1 MKGKKQRDLHYPE
14 FLDTHDGQTER
25 GSAPFGTRRRLTVV
39 CLGAVLVAALLAG
52 ARGLSAS
59 NQLRLD
65 NVAAVDPDGEVPPD
79 YVQQKQLGGA
89 ATVSR
94 ATLRRAAAQ
103 ALAISSIGGSWE
115 YAGANNI
122 GGRVTDVVV
131 DPTQPNTIFVAS
143 AGGGVWKSTDAG
155 MTYTPA
161 WPRDFPQA
169 IGALARGSDGT
180 LWAGTGEAN
189 ASGGGI
195 TYVGNGVYKSTD
207 GGATWTNVGLA
218 NAGMIGRIAVDP
230 TNPQRVLV
238 AAAGSIYSTGGDRG
252 LYRTTDGGAHWDPI
266 LVPDLN
272 AAPYTGVVDVAIDPV
287 NPNRVYATQWDHHR
301 TSYLRPYGGI
311 GSGLYVTDNA
321 MAPQSADVSWERIG
335 NSHVSGPLPSYDT
348 AQTGLDVSSTLGRM
362 GVAIAPSDH
371 TRVYLITGESLGA
384 DKGFFVSDNGDRP
397 LADGG
402 PTFVAGGH
410 AGANPRFEWWFGRL
424 FVDPVNKDHLFK
436 MDVSLR
442 RSSDGGTTWVSV
454 GGPHADQ
461 HGMAW
466 DPNVPNRVYLGNDGG
481 MYRSDANGDSGW
493 AHGTNM
499 PWLQEYHVAVSQ
511 QRPNRIAIGL
521 QDNGSNRSWS
531 NINDAVAD
539 PAAANW
545 SSYGG
550 GDGHYVV
557 IDSADDTY
565 YYSCSQN
572 AGCSGVHDVS
582 STTTTLSAAAAVGAT
597 NVKLA
602 SVTGLVP
609 GNTITI
615 DSTGAN
621 PETVTMATVG
631 TSGAAGTGV
640 NFTPALA
647 FAHASGATVVK
658 NGVAGTQNLGFGS
671 RGSGLRC
678 TTDAP
683 LVQDPSSSPTL
694 YLGCNNLSRST
705 NRGANWTQIAAPD
718 LLTGPAP
725 PDDSTTNNPLYAGQF
740 PTVSTIAPS
749 KSDPDTIYAGT
760 DNGRLWRTTD
770 LGVTWQ
776 EYANPFAPD
785 PARWV
790 TSVISDP
797 SDANHAFASYGGFR
811 EGYTS
816 ANVYETTDGASWTNV
831 SGNLPNAPVN
841 FLAYDRSNDTLYAAT
856 DLGVFFMQNDV
867 PVWSKLGDNL
877 PNTATEDLKIQ
888 AASSLLYAGTFG
900 RGTWRIPLAGNTAC
914 HVRILNTGSIV
925 AANGDEANFS
935 GSTAFSG
942 GGSTLA
948 GIETYTDK
956 GPAASLKLRSVDLL
970 ASSCTLDSAPM
981 RATIWGRA
989 TTQGSGSYDFRIDVT
1004 DAGKPGTND
1013 TYGIATSDGY
1023 SSGQQQL
1030 ENGDIKI
1037 ETK

>member
-1 MKGKKQRDLHYPE
+1 MKRVVVVA
-14 FLDTHDGQTER
+14 
-25 GSAPFGTRRRLTVV
+25 SAALFFAIV
-39 CLGAVLVAALLAG
+39 LGAFGYTRADHARLAG
-52 ARGLSAS
+52 APAT
-59 NQLRLD
+59 
-65 NVAAVDPDGEVPPD
+65 ADPDATGEAPGASLVA
-79 YVQQKQLGGA
+79 KELGGRKR
-89 ATVSR
+89 TVTR
-94 ATLRRAAAQ
+94 KMLLRAAHQ
-103 ALAISSIGGSWE
+103 AALIDSAGGSWE

-131 DPTQPNTIFVAS
+131 DPSHANTIYVAS

-155 MTYTPA
+155 ATYTPA
-161 WPRDFPQA
+161 WPNDYPQA
-169 IGALARGSDGT
+169 IGSLARGSDGT

-195 TYVGNGVYKSTD
+195 TYVGDGVYKSTD
-207 GGATWTNVGLA
+207 GGATWTNVGLG

-230 TNPQRVLV
+230 ADPSVVLV
-238 AAAGSIYSTGGDRG
+238 AATGSIYSTGGKRG
-252 LYRTTDGGAHWDPI
+252 LYRTIDGGDHWASI
-266 LVPDLN
+266 LTPDLD

-321 MAPQSADVSWERIG
+321 LEVPASDVTWERIG
-335 NSHVSGPLPSYDT
+335 NSHVSGPLPSYD
-348 AQTGLDVSSTLGRM
+348 ASQSGLDSSSTLGRM

-371 TRVYLITGESLGA
+371 TRVYLITGESLGN
-384 DKGFFVSDNGDRP
+384 DKGFFVSDNGDRS

-402 PTFVAGGH
+402 PTFVTSGH

-436 MDVSLR
+436 TDVSLR
-442 RSSDGGTTWVSV
+442 VSSNGGATWSNV

-481 MYRSDANGDSGW
+481 MYRSDNNGTTFI
-493 AHGTNM
+493 HGTNM

-511 QRPNRIAIGL
+511 TRPNRIAIGL

-531 NINDAVAD
+531 NANDAVAD
-539 PAAANW
+539 PVAANW
-545 SSYGG
+545 ASYGG

-557 IDSADDTY
+557 VDSADDTF

-572 AGCSGVHDVS
+572 AGCSGVHDLA

-602 SVTGLVP
+602 SVTGLVV

-621 PETVTMATVG
+621 PETVTMTSVG
-631 TSGAAGTGV
+631 TSGAGGTGV

-658 NGVAGTQNLGFGS
+658 NGVPGTQSLGFGS

-683 LVQDPSSSPTL
+683 LVQDPSNSATL

-718 LLTGPAP
+718 LLTGPSP
-725 PDDSTTNNPLYAGQF
+725 PDDTASNNPLYAGQF
-740 PTVSTIAPS
+740 ATVSTIGAGKSSPS
-749 KSDPDTIYAGT
+749 TIYAGT
-760 DNGRLWRTTD
+760 DNGRLWETTN
-770 LGVTWQ
+770 LGASWL
-776 EYANPFAPD
+776 EFPNPFDPD
-785 PARWV
+785 PPRWV
-790 TSVISDP
+790 TSVVVDP
-797 SDANHAFASYGGFR
+797 ADATHAYASYGGFR
-811 EGYTS
+811 QGYSS
-816 ANVYETTDGASWTNV
+816 ANVYETTLAEGATTWKNV

-841 FLAYDRSNDTLYAAT
+841 GLAYDRANDTIYAAT
-856 DLGVFFMQNDV
+856 DLGVFFMQGDTKA
-867 PVWSKLGDNL
+867 WTKLGDNL
-877 PNTATEDLKIQ
+877 PNTATEDVKLQ
-888 AASSLLYAGTFG
+888 ASSGKLYVATFG
-900 RGTWRIPLAGNTAC
+900 RGTWRIPLVAGTPRYNPQ
-914 HVRILNTGSIV
+914 V
-925 AANGDEANFS
+925 
-935 GSTAFSG
+935 
-942 GGSTLA
+942 
-948 GIETYTDK
+948 
-956 GPAASLKLRSVDLL
+956 
-970 ASSCTLDSAPM
+970 
-981 RATIWGRA
+981 
-989 TTQGSGSYDFRIDVT
+989 VT
-1004 DAGKPGTND
+1004 DLQALSNTVGGMGLSAGV
-1013 TYGIATSDGY
+1013 TSILQNSIESIRKEVKAGDNPCGDLDALKAQIDSY
-1023 SSGQQQL
+1023 TPKKITTAQRDQL
-1030 ENGDIKI
+1030 FAAIDHIKTENPC
-1037 ETK
+1037 

>member
-1 MKGKKQRDLHYPE
+1 MKRVVVVA
-14 FLDTHDGQTER
+14 
-25 GSAPFGTRRRLTVV
+25 SAALFFAIV
-39 CLGAVLVAALLAG
+39 LGAFGYTRADHARLAG
-52 ARGLSAS
+52 APAT
-59 NQLRLD
+59 
-65 NVAAVDPDGEVPPD
+65 ADPDATGEAPGASLVA
-79 YVQQKQLGGA
+79 KELGGRKR
-89 ATVSR
+89 TVTR
-94 ATLRRAAAQ
+94 KMLLRAAHQ
-103 ALAISSIGGSWE
+103 AALIDSAGGSWE

-131 DPTQPNTIFVAS
+131 DPSHANTIYVAS

-155 MTYTPA
+155 ATYTPA
-161 WPRDFPQA
+161 WPNDYPQA
-169 IGALARGSDGT
+169 IGSLARGSDGT

-195 TYVGNGVYKSTD
+195 TYVGDGVYKSTD
-207 GGATWTNVGLA
+207 GGATWTNVGLG

-230 TNPQRVLV
+230 ADPSVVLV
-238 AAAGSIYSTGGDRG
+238 AATGSIYSTGGKRG
-252 LYRTTDGGAHWDPI
+252 LYRTIDGGDHWASI
-266 LVPDLN
+266 LTPDLD

-321 MAPQSADVSWERIG
+321 LEVPASDVTWERIG
-335 NSHVSGPLPSYDT
+335 NSHVSGPLPSYD
-348 AQTGLDVSSTLGRM
+348 ASQSGLDSSSTLGRM

-371 TRVYLITGESLGA
+371 TRVYLITGESLGN
-384 DKGFFVSDNGDRP
+384 DKGFFVSDNGDRS

-402 PTFVAGGH
+402 PTFVTSGH

-436 MDVSLR
+436 TDVSLR
-442 RSSDGGTTWVSV
+442 VSSNGGATWSNV

-481 MYRSDANGDSGW
+481 MYRSDNNGTTFI
-493 AHGTNM
+493 HGTNM

-511 QRPNRIAIGL
+511 TRPNRIAIGL

-531 NINDAVAD
+531 NANDAVAD
-539 PAAANW
+539 PVAANW
-545 SSYGG
+545 ASYGG

-557 IDSADDTY
+557 VDSADDTF

-572 AGCSGVHDVS
+572 AGCSGVHDLA

-602 SVTGLVP
+602 SVTGLVV

-621 PETVTMATVG
+621 PETVTMTSVG
-631 TSGAAGTGV
+631 TSGAGGTGV

-658 NGVAGTQNLGFGS
+658 NGVPGTQSLGFGS

-683 LVQDPSSSPTL
+683 LVQDPSNSATL

-718 LLTGPAP
+718 LLTGPSP
-725 PDDSTTNNPLYAGQF
+725 PDDTASNNPLYAGQF
-740 PTVSTIAPS
+740 ATVSTIGAGKSSPS
-749 KSDPDTIYAGT
+749 TIYAGT
-760 DNGRLWRTTD
+760 DNGRLWETTN
-770 LGVTWQ
+770 LGASWL
-776 EYANPFAPD
+776 EFPNPFDPD
-785 PARWV
+785 PPRWV
-790 TSVISDP
+790 TSVVVDP
-797 SDANHAFASYGGFR
+797 ADATHAYASYGGFR
-811 EGYTS
+811 QGYSS
-816 ANVYETTDGASWTNV
+816 ANVYETTLAEGATTWKNV

-841 FLAYDRSNDTLYAAT
+841 GLAYDRANDTIYAAT
-856 DLGVFFMQNDV
+856 DLGVFFMQGDTKA
-867 PVWSKLGDNL
+867 WTKLGDNL
-877 PNTATEDLKIQ
+877 PNTATEDVKLQ
-888 AASSLLYAGTFG
+888 ASSGKLYVATFG
-900 RGTWRIPLAGNTAC
+900 RGTWRIPLVAGTPRYNPQ
-914 HVRILNTGSIV
+914 V
-925 AANGDEANFS
+925 
-935 GSTAFSG
+935 
-942 GGSTLA
+942 
-948 GIETYTDK
+948 
-956 GPAASLKLRSVDLL
+956 
-970 ASSCTLDSAPM
+970 
-981 RATIWGRA
+981 
-989 TTQGSGSYDFRIDVT
+989 VT
-1004 DAGKPGTND
+1004 DLQALSNTVGGMGLSAGV
-1013 TYGIATSDGY
+1013 TSILQNSIESIRKEVKAGDNPCGDLDALKAQIDSY
-1023 SSGQQQL
+1023 TPKKITTAQRDQL
-1030 ENGDIKI
+1030 FAAIDHIKAENPC
-1037 ETK
+1037 